1 MATSKTSKCAS
12 ELGRKGGLKAKA
24 MKVGIHSPKYK
35 KKVAAAKKKK
45 AATKKAAKPKK
56 VATRK
61 ATATKKKT
69 ATRKPAA
76 RKTVKKKK

>member
-24 MKVGIHSPKYK
+24 LKVGIHSAEYK
-35 KKVAAAKKKK
+35 KKQAAKKKK
-45 AATKKAAKPKK
+45 TATKKAAKPKQ
-56 VATRK
+56 
-61 ATATKKKT
+61 TATKKKT